1 MEKILKNHN
10 IYHYAWIIVLIC
22 AVVQMVGA
30 AIRIGFG
37 VLVDPLVEIFG
48 WSSGSIG
55 LAYAL
60 MSIITAFSSPIAG
73 LLCFKIGCKKTMI
86 WGTILFFIGMIWISQ
101 ISQIWELY
109 ISYGLVF
116 GVAQAFLLVP
126 AVPIVSNWFDKY
138 LGLGTGLMMGAWSL
152 GPAISVQI
160 LAIFFEIYGWRDSFI
175 IIGITGTL
183 VLLIFLFFLKDTPE
197 EIKKLP
203 YGFFEKKKSIKN
215 RNFSLLEQKNIQR
228 LIYKK
233 NEFWNLINIHFLGC
247 VSHSIILVG
256 IIPMGINAGLSSLTA
271 AGLLTTLSIISII
284 SRVITPI
291 IADKYGSKPIM
302 FFSLFG
308 QGIGVL
314 ILLNATQIWEFYTF
328 AVLWAIPYGGEGAA
342 FPIINRQYFG
352 KFPIGTTYGWQVFGA
367 GLGMALG
374 GILPGIIYD
383 LNNSYNLAIILS
395 ALFSIF
401 ASIII
406 LFLKNTKKE
415 IIPT

>member
-30 AIRIGFG
+30 ALRIGFG

-48 WSSGSIG
+48 WSPGSIG

-109 ISYGLVF
+109 VSYGLVF

-160 LAIFFEIYGWRDSFI
+160 LAIFFETYGWRNSFI

-183 VLLIFLFFLKDTPE
+183 VLLIFLFFLKDTPH

-203 YGFFEKKKSIKN
+203 YGFSKKKKN
-215 RNFSLLEQKNIQR
+215 INDRNFSLLEQKNIQR

-256 IIPMGINAGLSSLTA
+256 IIPMGINAGLSSLSA
-271 AGLLTTLSIISII
+271 AGILTTLSVISII

-308 QGIGVL
+308 QGIGAL
-314 ILLNATQIWEFYTF
+314 ILLDATQTWEFYTF

-383 LNNSYNLAIILS
+383 LNNNYNLAIILS

>member
-10 IYHYAWIIVLIC
+10 IYHYAWIIVIIC

-256 IIPMGINAGLSSLTA
+256 IIPMGINA
-271 AGLLTTLSIISII
+271 
-284 SRVITPI
+284 
-291 IADKYGSKPIM
+291 
-302 FFSLFG
+302 
-308 QGIGVL
+308 
-314 ILLNATQIWEFYTF
+314 
-328 AVLWAIPYGGEGAA
+328 
-342 FPIINRQYFG
+342 
-352 KFPIGTTYGWQVFGA
+352 
-367 GLGMALG
+367 
-374 GILPGIIYD
+374 
-383 LNNSYNLAIILS
+383 
-395 ALFSIF
+395 
-401 ASIII
+401 
-406 LFLKNTKKE
+406 
-415 IIPT
+415 

>member
-48 WSSGSIG
+48 WSPGSIG

-109 ISYGLVF
+109 VSYGLVF

-160 LAIFFEIYGWRDSFI
+160 LAIFFETYGWRNSFI

-183 VLLIFLFFLKDTPE
+183 VLLIFLFFLKDTPH

-203 YGFFEKKKSIKN
+203 YGFSKKKKN
-215 RNFSLLEQKNIQR
+215 INDRNFSLLEQKNIQR

-256 IIPMGINAGLSSLTA
+256 IIPMGINAGLSSLSA
-271 AGLLTTLSIISII
+271 AGILTTLSVISII

-308 QGIGVL
+308 QGIGAL
-314 ILLNATQIWEFYTF
+314 ILLDATQTWEFYTF

-383 LNNSYNLAIILS
+383 LNNNYNLAIILS
-395 ALFSIF
+395 AIFSIF

>member
-1 MEKILKNHN
+1 MKITSANHN
-10 IYHYAWIIVLIC
+10 IYHYAWIIVFIC

-48 WSSGSIG
+48 WSTGSIG
-55 LAYAL
+55 FAYAL
-60 MSIITAFSSPIAG
+60 MSIVTAFSSPIAG
-73 LLCFKIGCKKTMI
+73 YLCFKIGCKKTMV

-101 ISQIWELY
+101 ISNIWELY
-109 ISYGLVF
+109 LSYGLVF
-116 GVAQAFLLVP
+116 GVAQSFLLVP
-126 AVPIVSNWFDKY
+126 AVPIISNWFDKY

-160 LAIFFEIYGWRDSFI
+160 FAIFFEIYGWRDSFI

-183 VLLIFLFFLKDTPE
+183 ILLIFLFFLKDTPE
-197 EIKKLP
+197 EMNKIA
-203 YGFFEKKKSIKN
+203 YGFMKKIKTKN
-215 RNFSLLEQKNIQR
+215 NFSTYDQKYIQK

-256 IIPMGINAGLSSLTA
+256 IIPMGINAGLSSLSA
-271 AGLLTTLSIISII
+271 AGILTTLSIISII

-314 ILLNATQIWEFYTF
+314 ILINATQTWEFYIF
-328 AVLWAIPYGGEGAA
+328 AILWAIPYGGEGAA

-352 KFPIGTTYGWQVFGA
+352 KFPIGTTYGWQIFGA
-367 GLGMALG
+367 GIGMALG
-374 GILPGIIYD
+374 GILPGIIFD
-383 LNNSYNLAIILS
+383 LYNSYNLAIILS
-395 ALFSIF
+395 AVFSIF
-401 ASIII
+401 ASIVI
-406 LFLKNTKKE
+406 LFLRDTKEK
-415 IIPT
+415 IIPSWE